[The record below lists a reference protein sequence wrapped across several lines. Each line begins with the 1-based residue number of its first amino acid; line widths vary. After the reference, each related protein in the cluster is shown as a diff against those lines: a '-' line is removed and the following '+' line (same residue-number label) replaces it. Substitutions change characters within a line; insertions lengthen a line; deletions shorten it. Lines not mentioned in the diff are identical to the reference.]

1 MMKSVLDV
9 TIGDFLTGQD
19 VGLVVQKFN
28 TMGKDRSRMVALSLE
43 AGGERKDVS
52 LPVTAVVAVK
62 AQA

>member
-28 TMGKDRSRMVALSLE
+28 TMAKDRSRMVALSLE
-43 AGGERKDVS
+43 AGGERKDVT

>member
-9 TIGDFLTGQD
+9 TIGDFLTGRD
-19 VGLVVQKFN
+19 VGLVVQKFS
-28 TMGKDRSRMVALSLE
+28 TLGKDRSRMVALSLE
-43 AGGERKDVS
+43 TGGERKDVE